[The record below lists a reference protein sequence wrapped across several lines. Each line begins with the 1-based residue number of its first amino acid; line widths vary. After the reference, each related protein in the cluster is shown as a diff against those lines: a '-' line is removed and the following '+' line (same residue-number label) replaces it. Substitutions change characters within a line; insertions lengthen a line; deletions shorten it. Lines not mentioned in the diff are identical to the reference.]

1 MSHIVSQPHDRDP
14 RGDPERV
21 RTEVRRGFETMSRQ
35 LRARGALVPL
45 IVAATLALTACTAS
59 APATSRSSIDAPPG
73 GDQTQPPLSG
83 ETTDAPRVSDAP
95 DDTPQAVDGD
105 GDACSL
111 ITDEEASAVL
121 GITITRNEEGS
132 SDQIP
137 EGEGGGCIKGNERQT
152 DVSQSA
158 IVSYGWF
165 RGPSE
170 EIAGFFDEASA
181 IEDAQS
187 VSGVGDRAVF
197 SPSGGFLIAVRGDT
211 AFTMQVS
218 RSGMD
223 RGTQEEVVGLARLLL
238 ERVP

>member
-1 MSHIVSQPHDRDP
+1 
-14 RGDPERV
+14 
-21 RTEVRRGFETMSRQ
+21 MSRQ

-73 GDQTQPPLSG
+73 GDQTQPPSSG

-137 EGEGGGCIKGNERQT
+137 EGEGGGCIKGNERQA
-152 DVSQSA
+152 DIMQIA
-158 IVSYGWF
+158 IVSYSWF
-165 RGPSE
+165 RGPGE
-170 EIAGFFDEASA
+170 VIANFFDGASA
-181 IEDAQS
+181 IEDAES

-197 SPSGGFLIAVRGDT
+197 SPSGGFLIATRGDT

-218 RSGMD
+218 RSGTE
-223 RGTQEEVVGLARLLL
+223 RGSQEEVAGLARLLM